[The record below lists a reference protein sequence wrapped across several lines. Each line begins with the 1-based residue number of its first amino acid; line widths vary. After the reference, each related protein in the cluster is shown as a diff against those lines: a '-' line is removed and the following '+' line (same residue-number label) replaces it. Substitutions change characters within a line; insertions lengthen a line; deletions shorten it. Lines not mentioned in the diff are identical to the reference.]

1 LFSCWHCVDIT
12 VKKLR
17 AICDLSGAVAHLF
30 LFGTPIGS
38 WRFSFFDFHGKRHR
52 GNHGFFDDPSREAAV
67 TCPVNHFW
75 D

>member
-1 LFSCWHCVDIT
+1 MYIYIYDCQFP

-38 WRFSFFDFHGKRHR
+38 WRFSILLIFMGKEIEEIMDFLTIQVGRLLKH
-52 GNHGFFDDPSREAAV
+52 V
-67 TCPVNHFW
+67 M
-75 D
+75 